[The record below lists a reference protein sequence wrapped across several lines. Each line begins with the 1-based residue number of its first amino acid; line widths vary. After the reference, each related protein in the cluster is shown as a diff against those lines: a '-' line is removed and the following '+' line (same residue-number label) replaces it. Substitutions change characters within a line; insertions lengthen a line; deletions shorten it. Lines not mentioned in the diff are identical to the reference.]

1 MNLDNLKQKLIP
13 FLEPFNI
20 AVYSI
25 KLKKEY
31 GEKIV
36 EILLDTDTI
45 DINDLEKIH
54 MAYIES
60 LNDEDLDD
68 EYFLEISS
76 LGAERPL
83 ETIEQVKR
91 YIGSYIY
98 FETNKMKTNATLLEV
113 ADDNDLLLV
122 EVNQKGRIRKIE
134 LKFSETRKMRTA
146 VKV

>member
-20 AVYSI
+20 TVYSI

-68 EYFLEISS
+68 DYFLEISS

-98 FETNKMKTNATLLEV
+98 FETNKMKSNATLLEV

-134 LKFSETRKMRTA
+134 VKFSETRKMRTA

>member
-68 EYFLEISS
+68 DYFLEISS